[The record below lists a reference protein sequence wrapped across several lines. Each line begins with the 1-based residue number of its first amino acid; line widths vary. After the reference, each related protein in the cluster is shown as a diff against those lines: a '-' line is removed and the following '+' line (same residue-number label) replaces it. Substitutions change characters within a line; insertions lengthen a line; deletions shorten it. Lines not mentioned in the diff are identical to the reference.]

1 MEKRS
6 VKGLMLHALA
16 SQLQRWADF
25 VARQAGAERRGAL
38 WGQGSAQRVDLRS
51 SAVDSRFASS
61 PMPVAQSPILE
72 EFVESGDIDSP
83 PAHWLARVQQGAP
96 ELLWQKGHA
105 SRSTAI
111 PSQVSLAAQ
120 EQSGTRT
127 MIDGQEM
134 HVPAALRVE
143 KDASRSAEPGKQPDE
158 ARREGQVNM
167 KASVL
172 GEESPRVPSARQAS
186 HDARPFTDWHTFPTG
201 NSGGG
206 ALIGVEERRPART
219 EKTEPAEPAGE
230 ALPQAGVGHNHQV
243 SPGAS
248 HVPNTQV
255 VSNHLQDSEKNE
267 HNLWSQ
273 ASIPGPA
280 HGHQSLIELEQA
292 SMRWPSLPLEETTHN
307 LSTDWDIAR
316 RAWEREQR
324 LDEEQRGRSW
334 NA

>member
-1 MEKRS
+1 MEKRN

-16 SQLQRWADF
+16 RQLQRWADF

-38 WGQGSAQRVDLRS
+38 WGQGSAQRVD
-51 SAVDSRFASS
+51 SRFVSS
-61 PMPVAQSPILE
+61 PMPVAQSPIPE
-72 EFVESGDIDSP
+72 EYVGSGDIDSP
-83 PAHWLARVQQGAP
+83 PAHWLARAQLGAP

-105 SRSTAI
+105 SWSTAI
-111 PSQVSLAAQ
+111 PSQVPLTAQ

-134 HVPAALRVE
+134 HVPAALGME
-143 KDASRSAEPGKQPDE
+143 KDTSRSAEPGKQPDE
-158 ARREGQVNM
+158 ARRERQVNM
-167 KASVL
+167 ETSVS
-172 GEESPRVPSARQAS
+172 GEESPRVPSAKQTS
-186 HDARPFTDWHTFPTG
+186 HDARPFTDWHTFSTG

-206 ALIGVEERRPART
+206 ALIGVEERRPARA

-230 ALPQAGVGHNHQV
+230 TLPQAGVGHSHQV
-243 SPGAS
+243 SLGAL
-248 HVPNTQV
+248 HVLNTQV
-255 VSNHLQDSEKNE
+255 VSDHLQDSEKNE
-267 HNLWSQ
+267 HNHWSQ

-280 HGHQSLIELEQA
+280 YGNQSLIELEQA
-292 SMRWPSLPLEETTHN
+292 SMRWPSLPLEETTRN

>member
-1 MEKRS
+1 MEKRN

-25 VARQAGAERRGAL
+25 VARQAGAERRGVL
-38 WGQGSAQRVDLRS
+38 WGQGSAQRVD
-51 SAVDSRFASS
+51 SRFVSS
-61 PMPVAQSPILE
+61 PMPVAQSPIPE
-72 EFVESGDIDSP
+72 EYVESGDIDSP

-111 PSQVSLAAQ
+111 PSQVPLAAQ
-120 EQSGTRT
+120 KQSGTWT
-127 MIDGQEM
+127 MIDGKEM
-134 HVPAALRVE
+134 HVPAALRVK
-143 KDASRSAEPGKQPDE
+143 KDTSRSAEPGKQPDE
-158 ARREGQVNM
+158 ARRERQVNM
-167 KASVL
+167 EASVS
-172 GEESPRVPSARQAS
+172 GEESPRVPSAKQAS

-201 NSGGG
+201 NSGG
-206 ALIGVEERRPART
+206 ALIGVEGRRPART

-230 ALPQAGVGHNHQV
+230 TLPQAGVGHSHQV
-243 SPGAS
+243 SQGAL
-248 HVPNTQV
+248 HAPNTQV

-273 ASIPGPA
+273 ASMPGSA
-280 HGHQSLIELEQA
+280 YDHQSLIEQEQA
-292 SMRWPSLPLEETTHN
+292 SMRWPSLPEEEATRN

>member
-1 MEKRS
+1 MEKRN

-25 VARQAGAERRGAL
+25 VARQAGAERHVAL
-38 WGQGSAQRVDLRS
+38 WDQGSAQHIDLRS
-51 SAVDSRFASS
+51 SAVDSHVASS

-72 EFVESGDIDSP
+72 EYVESGDIDSP

-105 SRSTAI
+105 SRSTAM
-111 PSQVSLAAQ
+111 PSLVPLAAQ
-120 EQSGTRT
+120 EQSGTWT
-127 MIDGQEM
+127 TVDGQEM
-134 HVPAALRVE
+134 HMPVALRVE
-143 KDASRSAEPGKQPDE
+143 KDTSRSAEPGKQPDE
-158 ARREGQVNM
+158 ARREDQVNTD
-167 KASVL
+167 ASVL
-172 GEESPRVPSARQAS
+172 GEENPRAPSARQAS
-186 HDARPFTDWHTFPTG
+186 HDTRPFTDWHTFPPG

-206 ALIGVEERRPART
+206 AQIGGEERKLART
-219 EKTEPAEPAGE
+219 EKTEPAETAE
-230 ALPQAGVGHNHQV
+230 KALPQASVGHNHQV
-243 SPGAS
+243 SLDAL
-248 HVPNTQV
+248 HVLNTQV
-255 VSNHLQDSEKNE
+255 GSDHLQGSQQNE
-267 HNLWSQ
+267 HSLWSQ

-280 HGHQSLIELEQA
+280 HGYQSLIEPEQA
-292 SMRWPSLPLEETTHN
+292 SMRWPSLPEEETTHN